1 MVINHFLA
9 SRIQFQFLYRTKV
22 CVCMCDQLVC
32 ALVQSS
38 VSYAAGERDLTKCQD
53 DLISP
58 SPRVHVCC
66 THSSTVA
73 TQLGSS
79 RICQISTLHIY
90 KCNLSANTSYTSKNL
105 RQKHTHTS
113 THRIRVCTPACKGVC
128 MHACR
133 YNGIKICGSFFL
145 SLWWRIASNRQHHDQ
160 LTYIFNRNKKVTVS
174 RLRARARVCVCS
186 AWLHL
191 WQRARLFCSSQGT
204 HWPESAAEPRPT
216 SGLLQGLNGAPCGHK
231 AALQPHTHINTSKMF
246 YFKWHIIWLLINVS

>member
-1 MVINHFLA
+1 MAINHFLA

-105 RQKHTHTS
+105 RQKHTHTRVH
-113 THRIRVCTPACKGVC
+113 TGYVCARLHARVCAC
-128 MHACR
+128 MHAATTALKYVGHFSCPS
-133 YNGIKICGSFFL
+133 GGG
-145 SLWWRIASNRQHHDQ
+145 
-160 LTYIFNRNKKVTVS
+160 S
-174 RLRARARVCVCS
+174 RLIGNIMIS
-186 AWLHL
+186 
-191 WQRARLFCSSQGT
+191 
-204 HWPESAAEPRPT
+204 
-216 SGLLQGLNGAPCGHK
+216 
-231 AALQPHTHINTSKMF
+231 
-246 YFKWHIIWLLINVS
+246 